1 MPAATRHSPG
11 SSLPTRAVRRRRPPS
26 RLAALLV
33 LLLAMLTSAGATA
46 AETRDVVRGMMV
58 STAQLLIERDSGARR
73 TGSSIVLAIDRDA
86 DRTLLVT
93 AAHVVAPLAEQTV
106 RVLIGVRR
114 EAFAGTV
121 LAVDEEWDLAL
132 VEVHGLN
139 VQVAPVEP
147 VRLAP
152 HAMLGDEVLVASFPW
167 GRRATL
173 VRGMVSQIAWSDGE
187 VLSEIPL
194 EGAVALIDAS
204 VSHGMSGGGV
214 FDRYSGELVGIVRG
228 YRTTRVT
235 LPGATEPA
243 ISLPIA
249 GETTVVPTT
258 RILCFLAEHGHA
270 GVVPAQFGTW
280 MTPDDCADDS
290 TAH

>member
-1 MPAATRHSPG
+1 MPAAELQSSRSLCPPGPAQRRPSPLLACCLALLLGLLMSPG
-11 SSLPTRAVRRRRPPS
+11 SS
-26 RLAALLV
+26 
-33 LLLAMLTSAGATA
+33 A
-46 AETRDVVRGMMV
+46 AEPRDVVRGMML
-58 STAQLLIERDSGARR
+58 SSAQLLIERESGTRR
-73 TGSSIVLAIDRDA
+73 TGSSIVLAIDRDT

-93 AAHVVAPLAEQTV
+93 AAHVVAPLAAQSV
-106 RVLIGVRR
+106 RVLTGARR

-132 VEVHGLN
+132 VEVRGLDGA
-139 VQVAPVEP
+139 VAPVEP

-187 VLSEIPL
+187 VLNEIPL

-204 VSHGMSGGGV
+204 VSHGMSGGGI
-214 FDRYSGELVGIVRG
+214 FDRHSGELVGIVRG

-243 ISLPIA
+243 ITLPIA

-270 GVVPAQFGTW
+270 GVVPARFEPL
-280 MTPDDCADDS
+280 MSPADCADDS